1 MSSAAFDAHHPV
13 VVSASPST
21 SGAMNP
27 SNQLSN
33 NCPLNFSP
41 NMNNNMFATQPYG
54 QQNLGLAMQYLNG
67 SSNSSSSLSET
78 PPNLGLRHN
87 LIPASTDSSTSTLS
101 NNSMTE
107 QVLLINSG
115 QGTVCTTSY
124 VNQSNDYNTAAQEA
138 EEPEPM
144 SRDRCN
150 TWPLRRPNLET
161 GIQNKTMIQERI
173 PEEES
178 PFGNDELLS
187 SEIGVDS
194 APGNDSPRDNSPLPF
209 GRSSPGD
216 SLLESDANGGKKVTT
231 RRNAWGNMS
240 YADLITQAIL
250 SSPEKR
256 LTLSQVYEWMVQ
268 NVPYF
273 RDKGD
278 SNSSA
283 GWKMNNFLDQPTE
296 FRGRCRTW
304 PTNPVLAKPEQYGGL
319 SYGSNN
325 QSSSSLV
332 SSRYPSTQCVASQS
346 SWSQLTSSLDFTDT
360 YTISGNSYDDI
371 EAAHSQDKRR
381 RVRRRHPENLSQ
393 KKSNPWGDES
403 YADLIARALESTP
416 DGRLRL
422 NEIYQW
428 FVENLDYFRER
439 SGPEEAAGW
448 KNSIRHNLSLHSRFM
463 RVQNEGAGKS
473 SWWVINPDA
482 KPGRNPRRRAATM
495 ESSTKTVFQAALEKK
510 RRGARKR
517 VEMGIRGSMQS
528 INETSSQLSINSHD
542 TFNDTDD
549 GFGSQFET
557 FRGRTQSNVSMPGG
571 LSPQQNSFEDFEFPP
586 WAASNGPMDMGPPPQ
601 VTPQN
606 NQAVNE
612 LLDRTDQMRLD
623 SENEAARRLNNGLSL
638 SAQHSPQFMPQIKEE
653 PKECVQSH
661 SPMFHE
667 IPQQQMRQNMM
678 QHCAPTPHNMISQ
691 HPKPASSNASPYY
704 TNNGYVH
711 SNVPTQNPSTS
722 QWTPYRMPP
731 QPIQTN
737 SYQQRPMMMGM
748 GMQPGRPMNDL
759 PMDLE
764 NLANLDSRIM
774 DCDVEAVLRHEM
786 SQSDSPQLQLHFD
799 I

>member
-1 MSSAAFDAHHPV
+1 MSSATFDAHNPI
-13 VVSASPST
+13 VVSSSPST
-21 SGAMNP
+21 SGVMN
-27 SNQLSN
+27 SGQLN
-33 NCPLNFSP
+33 TNCPVNFSP
-41 NMNNNMFATQPYG
+41 NMNNNMFAPHPYG
-54 QQNLGLAMQYLNG
+54 QQHLGMSAMQYLNG
-67 SSNSSSSLSET
+67 SSNSSSSLNDS
-78 PPNLGLRHN
+78 PVMHRQNMIPNPKEPN
-87 LIPASTDSSTSTLS
+87 TSTLS
-101 NNSMTE
+101 NNSVTE

-124 VNQSNDYNTAAQEA
+124 VHQNNEYNNTSPDQD
-138 EEPEPM
+138 EPEPM

-150 TWPLRRPNLET
+150 TWPLRRPNLEN
-161 GIQNKTMIQERI
+161 GIPNKPMMPEQI

-178 PFGNDELLS
+178 FDNDDLLNGDLGATGNDFPQ
-187 SEIGVDS
+187 DS
-194 APGNDSPRDNSPLPF
+194 SPLPF
-209 GRSSPGD
+209 GRSSPGE
-216 SLLESDANGGKKVTT
+216 SLLDSDPNGKKVTT

-283 GWKMNNFLDQPTE
+283 GWKMEGQYFDQPLE

-304 PTNPVLAKPEQYGGL
+304 PTNPNLLKPTEAPTRYD
-319 SYGSNN
+319 SIH

-332 SSRYPSTQCVASQS
+332 SSVYPSSQCLNN
-346 SWSQLTSSLDFTDT
+346 SWSSVNSSHDFTDS
-360 YTISGNSYDDI
+360 YVMSSYDNI
-371 EAAHSQDKRR
+371 ESSDSSEKRR
-381 RVRRRHPENLSQ
+381 RIRRRHAESMAQ

-403 YADLIARALESTP
+403 YADLITRALESTD

-428 FVENLDYFRER
+428 FINNLDYFRER

-495 ESSTKTVFQAALEKK
+495 EASTKGIFQAALEKK

-517 VEMGIRGSMQS
+517 VELGIRGSMQS
-528 INETSSQLSINSHD
+528 INETASQLSINSHD
-542 TFNDTDD
+542 NFNDTDD

-571 LSPQQNSFEDFEFPP
+571 LSPQQTTFDDFEFPP
-586 WAASNGPMDMGPPPQ
+586 WAATNGPIDIGPPPQ
-601 VTPQN
+601 PTPQA

-623 SENEAARRLNNGLSL
+623 SESESRRLNNGLSM

-653 PKECVQSH
+653 PKEGGQSH
-661 SPMFHE
+661 SPMFHD
-667 IPQQQMRQNMM
+667 ISQQQIRPNMM
-678 QHCAPTPHNMISQ
+678 HCPQPQHPMISQ
-691 HPKPASSNASPYY
+691 HQKPSSNNSSPYY
-704 TNNGYVH
+704 PSNGYTQQ
-711 SNVPTQNPSTS
+711 PTIQPQNPTTS
-722 QWTPYRMPP
+722 QWTPYRMNP
-731 QPIQTN
+731 QPPMQTN
-737 SYQQRPMMMGM
+737 VYHQRPMMMGQ
-748 GMQPGRPMNDL
+748 GCPINDL

-764 NLANLDSRIM
+764 NLATLDSRIM